1 MLTRLYQ
8 LPVRVCRLTT
18 SSKDNL
24 TILPAAW
31 CWSRLTSSRQQHI
44 GSESFHG
51 KVFVSDQ
58 LTNVAAVSMV
68 KQLTP
73 LTLLLAGGLWRGR
86 GKLAAP
92 KLFQA

>member
-18 SSKDNL
+18 SKDNL

-51 KVFVSDQ
+51 KVFMSDQ
-58 LTNVAAVSMV
+58 LTNVEAVSV
-68 KQLTP
+68 AKQLIP
-73 LTLLLAGGLWRGR
+73 LKLLLAGGIWRDR
-86 GKLAAP
+86 GKLTAP
-92 KLFQA
+92 KPFQA